1 MAKIP
6 ASVDTKVISGLELYR
21 KGKVR
26 NTYRLPHHPELL
38 LSVASDRISIFDF
51 VLPIVVPFK
60 GEVLT
65 ALNIFWRK
73 NVLGD
78 LVAHDLAAYGA
89 GIDPYLSEYLRGNP
103 ELKKRALVIRMLD
116 MLPVEV
122 IVRGYLTGSGLT
134 AYKKERMVCGH
145 ILPEGLDDGA
155 ELPYPIFTPT
165 TKAEEGHDEHIDA
178 DSVCEKYGFPIE
190 RESLQLYELARKFA
204 RDRGI
209 VLADTKFEVGREKHG
224 ELVLCDEVF
233 TPDSSRFWDLKA
245 WQESRTKRSSPPS
258 LDKQYVRNE
267 GKRLGLDDK
276 KRNPLVA
283 RDVEWVHMLEFP
295 LEVVEMT
302 TRIYRYIF
310 WRLTGIKL
318 EAFQR
323 TQMDIGVALPPVHVH
338 VVLGSES
345 DRYQAQKG
353 LNWLVIDTPPE
364 ITTKLDIIS
373 CHRNSEELRQFAKTV
388 REDSVIIAGA
398 GKAAALPGVLQAWLK
413 YFGKGHIPVL
423 GVAFD
428 GGTDSANAAARLSIE
443 ELPGNPVILTPE
455 GTAYF
460 GSEGFF
466 NACVA
471 AVKDEFFVVPAPT
484 KEAKHNVPLV

>member
-6 ASVDTKVISGLELYR
+6 ASVDTKVISGLEIYR

-26 NTYRLPHHPELL
+26 NTYFLPSELELL
-38 LSVASDRISIFDF
+38 LSFATDRISIFDF
-51 VLPIVVPFK
+51 VLPTVVPFK
-60 GEVLT
+60 GEGLT

-78 LVAHDLAAYGA
+78 LVTHDLVAYGVD
-89 GIDPYLSEYLRGNP
+89 IDQYLSEDLRGIP
-103 ELKKRALVIRMLD
+103 ELQKRALVIRKLD
-116 MLPVEV
+116 MLPVEAV
-122 IVRGYLTGSGLT
+122 VRGYLTGSGLT
-134 AYKKERMVCGH
+134 AYRKDSVICGH
-145 ILPEGLDDGA
+145 ALPEGLDDGA

-165 TKAEEGHDEHIDA
+165 TKAEEGHDEHVDA
-178 DSVCEKYGFPIE
+178 DSVCKKHGFAIE
-190 RESLQLYELARKFA
+190 RASLQLYELARRFA

-209 VLADTKFEVGREKHG
+209 VLADTKFEFGREKHS

-267 GKRLGLDDK
+267 GKRLGVDK
-276 KRNPLVA
+276 RDPLVA
-283 RDVEWVHMLEFP
+283 GDDEWVHRLEFSP
-295 LEVVEMT
+295 EVVEMT
-302 TRIYRYIF
+302 TRIYRYGF
-310 WRLTGIKL
+310 WRLAGKKL

-323 TQMDIGVALPPVHVH
+323 ADMGIAVRMPPVHVH

-345 DRYQAQKG
+345 DRDQAQNG
-353 LNWLVIDTPPE
+353 LNWLGIDTPPE
-364 ITTKLDIIS
+364 VTAELDIIS
-373 CHRNSEELRQFAKTV
+373 CHRNPEELRRFAETV

-398 GKAAALPGVLQAWLK
+398 GKAAALPGVLQSWLK

-428 GGTDSANAAARLSIE
+428 GGTDEANRAARLSIE
-443 ELPGNPVILTPE
+443 QLPGTPVILSSG

-460 GSEGFF
+460 GSEGFL
-466 NACVA
+466 NACGA
-471 AVKDEFFVVPAPT
+471 AIVNEFFVTPTPT